1 MFDVLSVI
9 LKVKM
14 TAVLKQFVAQKKTWR
29 RGQAKLP
36 FAQKVRIVEKLRDNA
51 KTFRKVRKLQRAA

>member
-1 MFDVLSVI
+1 
-9 LKVKM
+9 M